1 MANFQ
6 SKYLIRLMILATLL
20 LAGCGFLPGS
30 GSETTTNEA
39 QSGGG
44 GLSPESVTR
53 GFFEDLG
60 RALKD
65 DNLANAATREGWVER
80 LAGYFAPNERDA
92 QRIALDQALAN
103 FANDRAKLADDE
115 VLTIEFR
122 FDEPRRLPATSDQPS
137 DQALVQIPN
146 AIIFMQI
153 SRITERGAI
162 PYYEQPISL
171 DRVIGRADGSVPT
184 IRIGNRWFLTEG

>member
-1 MANFQ
+1 MAMRF
-6 SKYLIRLMILATLL
+6 KFVIALFLL
-20 LAGCGFLPGS
+20 LASLVACGSIPTEQAVGDA
-30 GSETTTNEA
+30 A
-39 QSGGG
+39 QSGSG

-65 DNLANAATREGWVER
+65 PALEQEAIRTIWVER

-92 QRIALDQALAN
+92 QRDTLDIALAN
-103 FANDRAKLADDE
+103 FADGRAKLAADE
-115 VLTIEFR
+115 TLLIEIS
-122 FDEPRRLPATSDQPS
+122 FDEPRSISKDG
-137 DQALVQIPN
+137 DHALVQLPN
-146 AIIFMQI
+146 ASIFMQI
-153 SRITERGAI
+153 SRLTDRGPI

-171 DRVIGRADGSVPT
+171 ERVIGRSDGSVPT

>member
-1 MANFQ
+1 MAMRF
-6 SKYLIRLMILATLL
+6 KFVIVLVLL
-20 LAGCGFLPGS
+20 LVLPVACGSVPSDRSTTDPTQS
-30 GSETTTNEA
+30 GS
-39 QSGGG
+39 G

-65 DNLANAATREGWVER
+65 PALGQEPVRTIWVER
-80 LAGYFAPNERDA
+80 LSGYFAPNERDT
-92 QRIALDQALAN
+92 QRDTLDTALAN
-103 FANDRAKLADDE
+103 FADGRSKLGADE
-115 VLTIEFR
+115 TLSIEIR
-122 FDEPRRLPATSDQPS
+122 FDEPRSISNEGDH
-137 DQALVQIPN
+137 ALVQLPN
-146 AIIFMQI
+146 ASIFMQI
-153 SRITERGAI
+153 SRLTDRGPI

>member
-1 MANFQ
+1 MAMRFNR
-6 SKYLIRLMILATLL
+6 IGILGLLL
-20 LAGCGFLPGS
+20 LALGACSGLPT
-30 GSETTTNEA
+30 ERVVADEA
-39 QSGGG
+39 QSGSG

-65 DNLANAATREGWVER
+65 PALVQEPVRAVWVER

-92 QRIALDQALAN
+92 QRDTLDVALTN
-103 FANDRAKLADDE
+103 FAQGRAKLEADE
-115 VLTIEFR
+115 TLSIEIR
-122 FDEPRRLPATSDQPS
+122 FDEPRRISNEGDR
-137 DQALVQIPN
+137 ALVQLPN
-146 AIIFMQI
+146 ASIFMQI
-153 SRITERGAI
+153 SRLTDRGPI

>member
-1 MANFQ
+1 
-6 SKYLIRLMILATLL
+6 MILATLL
-20 LAGCGFLPGS
+20 LTGCGFLPGS
-30 GSETTTNEA
+30 GSTTTTNEA

-65 DNLANAATREGWVER
+65 DNLANEATREGWVER

-122 FDEPRRLPATSDQPS
+122 FDEPRRLPATNDQPS

-153 SRITERGAI
+153 SRITERGTI